1 MLTERERLWEELI
14 RQDYLFITLRAGQ
27 NYGTVLSWKY
37 KIGFCKPRADALLTD
52 VKMDCFLMYL
62 LGDVLFKSTV
72 FGGRRRTGGLCEE

>member
-14 RQDYLFITLRAGQ
+14 KQDYLFITLRAGQ
-27 NYGTVLSWKY
+27 NYGTVLPWKY
-37 KIGFCKPRADALLTD
+37 KIGCYKPRADALLTD

-72 FGGRRRTGGLCEE
+72 FGGRRTGGLCEE